1 MLFAVCLS
9 CSNSANKA
17 ESKEQSTEKQQP
29 KKDKDM
35 SVYDVP
41 VNYLNGEKVNW
52 NDFKGKRIMFVNVA
66 SACGLTPQ
74 YEKLQAMYEGLD
86 KTKYAFIG
94 VPANNFLK
102 QEPGTAEDI
111 ATFCKKN
118 YGVDFPI
125 LEKMSVGEKIYLGY
139 PAAEAET
146 EKTEISPL
154 YSFLTK
160 KENNSVMDI
169 DMTWN
174 FQKIFVN
181 EQGKV
186 YDYVEPT
193 QIEANV
199 LLGKLA
205 S

>member
-1 MLFAVCLS
+1 MLCVASIACSTSNTKNEKLS
-9 CSNSANKA
+9 
-17 ESKEQSTEKQQP
+17 EKQPEQN
-29 KKDKDM
+29 KTM

-52 NDFKGKRIMFVNVA
+52 NDYKGKRIMFVNVA

-74 YEKLQAMYEGLD
+74 YEKLQAMYEDLD

-125 LEKMSVGEKIYLGY
+125 LEKMSVGEKIFLGY

-146 EKTEISPL
+146 EATEISPL
-154 YSFLTK
+154 YDYLTRK
-160 KENNSVMDI
+160 SNNQVMDI

-174 FQKIFVN
+174 FQKIFVD

-186 YDYVEPT
+186 YGYVEPA
-193 QIEANV
+193 QIEADV